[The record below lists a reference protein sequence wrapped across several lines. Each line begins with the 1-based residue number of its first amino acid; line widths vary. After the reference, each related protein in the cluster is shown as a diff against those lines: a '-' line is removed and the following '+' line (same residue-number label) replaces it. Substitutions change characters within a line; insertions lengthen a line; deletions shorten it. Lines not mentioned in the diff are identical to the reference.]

1 MSEPSLVRIEDDGSV
16 RILTL
21 DSPSTMNGLSA
32 QMREQFMAAF
42 QDAVAAY
49 AVAAIVITGAGGNF
63 SAGGDISA
71 MAAQTTA
78 ERVELLGRIQ
88 RFMLT
93 WPTIPKPILV
103 AVEGAAAGGGVAL
116 TLAADWAVAAS
127 DARFVAG
134 WLAIALAPDMGAA
147 WWAPRVLGPK
157 RAFDWLHGARI
168 HAAEALAT
176 GLVSAVCEPGAA
188 RAMAVAR
195 AQQMVALPA
204 AGRAAAKRM
213 IAASLATA
221 DRAAFAEIEL
231 DEMTRLIDSDDHRL
245 AVEAF
250 LMRKR

>member
-1 MSEPSLVRIEDDGSV
+1 MSAQTLVRVEDDGAV

-32 QMREQFMAAF
+32 QLRDQFMAAF
-42 QDAVAAY
+42 DDAVIAGS
-49 AVAAIVITGAGGNF
+49 VEAIVVTGAGGNF

-71 MAAQTTA
+71 MRKQTTA
-78 ERVELLGRIQ
+78 ERVELLERIQ
-88 RFMLT
+88 AFMLR

-103 AVEGAAAGGGVAL
+103 AVEGVAAGGGVAM
-116 TLAADWAVAAS
+116 TLSADWAVAAT

-147 WWAPRVLGPK
+147 WWAPRALGTK

-168 HAAEALAT
+168 GATDALAS
-176 GLVSAVCEPGAA
+176 GLISALCEPGEA
-188 RAMAVAR
+188 RAAAVAR
-195 AQQMVALPA
+195 AKQLLTLPA
-204 AGRAAAKRM
+204 AGRAATKRL

-221 DRAAFAEIEL
+221 DRAAFARIEL
-231 DEMTRLIDSDDHRL
+231 DEMARLIDSDDHRV

-250 LMRKR
+250 LARKR